1 MPPAPPILSAD
12 LHAFGLVLAGGRSV
26 RFGGEKAAA
35 ELAGKPLLLWA
46 AERLAAACPA
56 VAVNVRPGTEAER
69 LAGGLTVLHDRPGDP
84 DGPLSGVRAG
94 LEWAASKGAS
104 FLAVSPCDAP
114 LLPDAIFL
122 RLIAA
127 AREHGAAVA
136 ETPDGLQ
143 PQVAVWPVSALP
155 LLETA
160 LAGGA
165 HPPTWRTLQAI
176 GAASVRFDDP
186 AAFANVN
193 TREDLAALA
202 ARWTALKQRSGS
214 AGPAL
219 K

>member
-1 MPPAPPILSAD
+1 MIPPPPILSAGQTV
-12 LHAFGLVLAGGRSV
+12 LGLVLAGGRSV

-35 ELAGKPLLLWA
+35 ILNGKPLLLWA
-46 AERLAAACPA
+46 TERLTAVCPA
-56 VAVNVRPGTEAER
+56 VAVNARPGTEAER
-69 LAGGLTVLHDRPGDP
+69 LAGGLMVLHDRPGDP

-94 LEWAASKGAS
+94 LEWAAGRGAGL
-104 FLAVSPCDAP
+104 LAVSPCDAP
-114 LLPDAIFL
+114 LLPDDLFP

-136 ETPDGLQ
+136 ETPDGPQ

-165 HPPTWRTLQAI
+165 HPPTWRMLQAA
-176 GAASVRFDDP
+176 GAHPVRFDDP

-193 TREDLAALA
+193 TREDLAVLA
-202 ARWTALKQRSGS
+202 ARLD
-214 AGPAL
+214 
-219 K
+219 

>member
-1 MPPAPPILSAD
+1 MTPPPPILSAD
-12 LHAFGLVLAGGRSV
+12 RAAYGLVLAGGRSV

-35 ELAGKPLLLWA
+35 TLNGKPLLTWA

-56 VAVNVRPGTEAER
+56 VAVNARPGTEAER
-69 LAGGLTVLHDRPGDP
+69 LAGQLPVLHDRPGDP
-84 DGPLSGVRAG
+84 DGPLAGVRAG
-94 LEWAASKGAS
+94 LEWAGSHGAS

-114 LLPDAIFL
+114 LLPDDIFP

-127 AREHGAAVA
+127 ALRHGAAVA

-155 LLETA
+155 LLEAA

-165 HPPTWRTLQAI
+165 HPPTWRTLQAV
-176 GAASVRFDDP
+176 GARPVRFADP
-186 AAFANVN
+186 SAFANVN

-202 ARWTALKQRSGS
+202 ARLS
-214 AGPAL
+214 
-219 K
+219 

>member
-1 MPPAPPILSAD
+1 MIPPPPILSAEQTA
-12 LHAFGLVLAGGRSV
+12 LGLVLAGGRSV
-26 RFGGEKAAA
+26 RFGGEKAGAA
-35 ELAGKPLLLWA
+35 FRGKPLLQWA

-56 VAVNVRPGTEAER
+56 VAVNARPGTEAER
-69 LAGGLTVLHDRPGDP
+69 LAGDLPVLHDRPGDP
-84 DGPLSGVRAG
+84 DGPLAGVRAG
-94 LEWAASKGAS
+94 LEWAAGQGAG

-114 LLPDAIFL
+114 LLPDDIFP

-127 AREHGAAVA
+127 ARAHGAALA

-165 HPPTWRTLQAI
+165 HPPTWRMLQAA
-176 GAASVRFDDP
+176 GAEPVRFDDP

-193 TREDLAALA
+193 TREDLAALE
-202 ARWTALKQRSGS
+202 ARFAR
-214 AGPAL
+214 
-219 K
+219 

>member
-1 MPPAPPILSAD
+1 MRMMQPPPIQSAD
-12 LHAFGLVLAGGRSV
+12 RPAFGLVLAGGRSV

-35 ELAGKPLLLWA
+35 ELMGKPLLIWA
-46 AERLAAACPA
+46 AERLAAACSA
-56 VAVNVRPGTEAER
+56 VAVNARPGTQSER
-69 LAGGLTVLHDRPGDP
+69 LAGDLLVLHDRPGDP
-84 DGPLSGVRAG
+84 DGPLAGVRAG
-94 LEWAASKGAS
+94 LAWAAERGAG

-114 LLPDAIFL
+114 LLPDDIFP

-155 LLETA
+155 MLETA

-165 HPPTWRTLQAI
+165 HPPTWRTLQAA
-176 GAASVRFDDP
+176 GAQPVRFDDP
-186 AAFANVN
+186 SAFANVN

-202 ARWTALKQRSGS
+202 ARLG
-214 AGPAL
+214 
-219 K
+219 

>member
-1 MPPAPPILSAD
+1 MIPPPPILSAD
-12 LHAFGLVLAGGRSV
+12 RPALGLVLAGGRSV

-35 ELAGKPLLLWA
+35 ELGGKPLLLWA

-69 LAGGLTVLHDRPGDP
+69 LAGDLPVLHDRPGDP
-84 DGPLSGVRAG
+84 DGPLAGVRAG
-94 LEWAASKGAS
+94 LEWAAGKGAS

-114 LLPDAIFL
+114 LLPDDIFP

-155 LLETA
+155 MLETA

-165 HPPTWRTLQAI
+165 HPPTWRTLQAA
-176 GAASVRFDDP
+176 GAQPVRFDD
-186 AAFANVN
+186 ASAFANVN
-193 TREDLAALA
+193 TREDLERIRAQVG
-202 ARWTALKQRSGS
+202 R
-214 AGPAL
+214 
-219 K
+219 